1 MEGRT
6 MKHLMS
12 GNEAIARGIYE
23 AGIKVASAY
32 PGTPSTE
39 ILENAVRYK
48 DDVYCEWAPN
58 EKVALEVAYG
68 ASVAGSRSICTMKLV
83 GVNVAADPMFT
94 AAYNG
99 VNGGF
104 VIVSADDPGFH
115 SSQNE
120 QDNRNYARHA
130 KMALIEPADSQECK
144 DFVRYACEISE
155 QFDVLALFRTTT
167 RINHSKSLVEFGER
181 VQYEAKP
188 YEKNDK
194 KFVCV
199 PAYAR
204 EHHRKL
210 EKNLEALAE
219 WGSTCPLNR
228 VEMAGTKVGVIS
240 SGVSYQH
247 AKEAF
252 PDDTSF
258 LKLGLTY
265 PIPEK
270 LVRDFASKV
279 DKLYVIEELDPFLE
293 KEIKA
298 LGIEC
303 EGKLLTGLLEELN
316 PSLVAERVLG
326 NPYPTVEVN
335 VKPVGRP
342 PALCPGCP
350 HRGFFYTV
358 SGKKDYIISG
368 DIGCYGLGS
377 SAPLSAIDCVTCMGS
392 SFSMAHGMSKS
403 FEMEGTTVGKKILG
417 ILGDSTF
424 FHSGM
429 TGASNIIF
437 NKGNVV
443 PVILDNS
450 ITAMTGHQDNPSTG
464 YTLQGETT
472 YSVKIEE
479 VMKALG
485 YKNVII
491 CDPLDLAAMQQAID
505 DAFSSEEA
513 SCIITRRPCVLL
525 KRVKHEK
532 AVCRVDVDSCRSCR
546 KCLKVGCPAISIREG
561 KACID
566 ANQCTGCTVC
576 AQVCPF
582 KAIGKEAR

>member
-228 VEMAGTKVGVIS
+228 VEMAGTKIGVIS

-258 LKLGLTY
+258 LKLDRKST
-265 PIPEK
+265 
-270 LVRDFASKV
+270 R
-279 DKLYVIEELDPFLE
+279 
-293 KEIKA
+293 
-298 LGIEC
+298 
-303 EGKLLTGLLEELN
+303 LN
-316 PSLVAERVLG
+316 
-326 NPYPTVEVN
+326 
-335 VKPVGRP
+335 
-342 PALCPGCP
+342 
-350 HRGFFYTV
+350 
-358 SGKKDYIISG
+358 
-368 DIGCYGLGS
+368 S
-377 SAPLSAIDCVTCMGS
+377 SHTS
-392 SFSMAHGMSKS
+392 
-403 FEMEGTTVGKKILG
+403 
-417 ILGDSTF
+417 
-424 FHSGM
+424 
-429 TGASNIIF
+429 
-437 NKGNVV
+437 
-443 PVILDNS
+443 
-450 ITAMTGHQDNPSTG
+450 
-464 YTLQGETT
+464 
-472 YSVKIEE
+472 
-479 VMKALG
+479 
-485 YKNVII
+485 
-491 CDPLDLAAMQQAID
+491 
-505 DAFSSEEA
+505 
-513 SCIITRRPCVLL
+513 
-525 KRVKHEK
+525 
-532 AVCRVDVDSCRSCR
+532 
-546 KCLKVGCPAISIREG
+546 
-561 KACID
+561 
-566 ANQCTGCTVC
+566 
-576 AQVCPF
+576 
-582 KAIGKEAR
+582 